1 MDSRPSEHVANK
13 PVHQMLFL
21 KLMHFGEIFIMVDE
35 VEISKIKAT
44 CLTLLDSV
52 KDTGR
57 SILVT
62 RRGEPVALITPPLK
76 PKKPELWLGMF
87 QSEGKIVGDII
98 SPNFN
103 NDTGRLIF

>member
-1 MDSRPSEHVANK
+1 MC
-13 PVHQMLFL
+13 
-21 KLMHFGEIFIMVDE
+21 FGDILIVENE
-35 VEISKIKAT
+35 VITISKFKAT

-62 RRGEPVALITPPLK
+62 RRGEPVALITPPPK
-76 PKKPELWLGMF
+76 PKKPESWLGMF